1 MLVFSPFIVDAT
13 VTLGRRLLRGERFWQ
28 AHRDHY
34 YQRLIRLGWS
44 HRKTAIAAY
53 LLMLAAG
60 SLGLQALARPVS
72 MSYALWAAAGM
83 YLLLGLAIDRAWHK
97 RVSLD
102 QA

>member
-1 MLVFSPFIVDAT
+1 L
-13 VTLGRRLLRGERFWQ
+13 RRERFWR
-28 AHRDHY
+28 AHHEHY

-60 SLGLQALARPVS
+60 LLGLLVLARPVS

-83 YLLLGLAIDRAWHK
+83 YLLLGVAIDRAWHR

-102 QA
+102 RA